1 MPFTSCA
8 GRSWLCAS
16 LAAFLVA
23 CATPP
28 ARELGEAQ
36 GAIDAARAAGAE
48 QYAST
53 EYTEAVTALDQAEQA
68 VEDGDHRLALSHA
81 LDARELAQVAAT
93 QAATQKATVLSEA
106 ERTLDAVAADIEVLD
121 KRLAAAQGTRIAAR
135 QMAQSRLTRSALDTT
150 VQEAR
155 AALAKE
161 DYLTAREAAER
172 LVEQV
177 REAIDEIDAALAARS
192 PR

>member
-8 GRSWLCAS
+8 ARSWLCAS
-16 LAAFLVA
+16 LAAFVVA

-48 QYAST
+48 QYAPT
-53 EYTEAVTALDQAEQA
+53 TFTAAVTTLDQAEQA

-81 LDARELAQVAAT
+81 LDAREQAQVAAT
-93 QAATQKATVLSEA
+93 QAASQKATVRSEA

-121 KRLAAAQGTRIAAR
+121 TRLAAAQAVRIAAR
-135 QMAQSRLTRSALDTT
+135 QMAQSRLTRSAVDTA

-155 AALAKE
+155 AALAKG
-161 DYLTAREAAER
+161 DYLTAREAAEK
-172 LVEQV
+172 LAEQV
-177 REAIDEIDAALAARS
+177 REAIDEIDAALA
-192 PR
+192 PRLPR